1 MSANPEHVGEL
12 PRRLKIGWA
21 SGALGV
27 ALLMNGISGLVLFY
41 MVGILKIEPA
51 VAGSLVFLT
60 KLFDVASDPIVG
72 VASDRTR
79 SRWGRRRPYLFV
91 GAFVAAASFALIFTT
106 PVFENQAY
114 SIAYIFIAL
123 VIYTVGY
130 TLFNVPYMAMPA
142 EMTDSYHERSSIH
155 GYRIWFFAIGQL
167 LSTSGAKV
175 ALEWLGK
182 TEWTSY
188 ALIGITCGGIVFVS
202 MMVCFFLTRDA
213 RQTQRGNAI
222 PSFRGDLAAIAAN
235 RHFIRLIGV
244 KFAQLLGIASGGAAM
259 LFFIINVLQLRLD
272 VFAIF
277 GVVVTISMIVS
288 TPYLVRISK
297 RLGKSDT
304 YCIAAI
310 CFALYSASW
319 ILAQPGEPIWALCV
333 RAAIVGVSASGNVL
347 LAMSMLTDIINY
359 DANVTG
365 VRREGAYAAFY
376 SFIEKLTAAFGPL
389 IIGVALSFAGFDKSL
404 PADALQSPAVR
415 QALLLGVAYIPAAMA
430 MVSIYLLR
438 GYQLTEDELNKAG
451 PSESAPALG
460 RGPAANPAT
469 AK

>member
-1 MSANPEHVGEL
+1 MAATSEHVGVL
-12 PRRLKIGWA
+12 PRQLKLGWA

-27 ALLMNGISGLVLFY
+27 ALLMNGIAGLVLFY

-60 KLFDVASDPIVG
+60 KLFDVASDPLVG
-72 VASDRTR
+72 MASDRTR
-79 SRWGRRRPYLFV
+79 SRWGRRRPYLLV
-91 GAFVAAASFALIFTT
+91 GAFVSAASFALIFAT
-106 PVFENQAY
+106 PMFANQAFT
-114 SIAYIFIAL
+114 ITYIFIAL

-167 LSTSGAKV
+167 LATSGAKV

-188 ALIGITCGGIVFVS
+188 ALIGAGCGIIVFVS
-202 MMVCFFLTRDA
+202 MIVCFLGTRDA
-213 RQTQRGNAI
+213 RQTQQGAAVPTFRADLSAI
-222 PSFRGDLAAIAAN
+222 VAN
-235 RHFIRLIGV
+235 RHFTRLIAV
-244 KFAQLLGIASGGAAM
+244 KFAQLLGIASAGAAM
-259 LFFIINVLQLRLD
+259 LFFIVNVLQLRLD

-277 GVVVTISMIVS
+277 GVVVTLSMIIA
-288 TPYLVRISK
+288 TPYLVRLSK
-297 RLGKSDT
+297 RLGKSET
-304 YCIAAI
+304 YRIAAV
-310 CFALYSASW
+310 CFALYALSWVFAS
-319 ILAQPGEPIWALCV
+319 PGEPIWALCV

-359 DANVTG
+359 DAKVTG

-389 IIGVALSFAGFDKSL
+389 IIGVTLSLAGFDKSL
-404 PADALQSPAVR
+404 PADAMQSPAVR
-415 QALLLGVAYIPAAMA
+415 QALLLGIAYIPAAMA
-430 MVSIYLLR
+430 VLSIYLLS
-438 GYQLTEDELNKAG
+438 GYRLTEAELDRAR
-451 PSESAPALG
+451 PSSDTPELGGAPTVN
-460 RGPAANPAT
+460 PAA